1 MTFNEKGGGNLP
13 SNKNAMQYLLD
24 DEYFAKFKI
33 LMKRMKRKSSSDLS
47 NYIVE
52 KYIDDYEERHG
63 EIKIED

>member
-1 MTFNEKGGGNLP
+1 
-13 SNKNAMQYLLD
+13 MQYLLD

-52 KYIDDYEERHG
+52 KYIDEYEERHG